1 MNISSELYC
10 EHTRRLVLR
19 RQNVYGSVNS
29 KLTSNGIELEVIENL
44 RCGHSLTEDQDQAF
58 VMTSVFILIFQC
70 TLVFMARLL
79 LLLCFAFTPQ
89 CLTAAMLALQL
100 LVL

>member
-1 MNISSELYC
+1 MSSLSVRKISTIPLMQYCGKLNMNISSELYC

-70 TLVFMARLL
+70 TLVFMAR
-79 LLLCFAFTPQ
+79 
-89 CLTAAMLALQL
+89 
-100 LVL
+100 